1 MVQPCVCLLLA
12 LLITAIAAES
22 PPSPAADDLVA
33 NVGSKQDNYAASVA
47 SHNTENQPEHDIS
60 GLTSAMKSQQDAGIA
75 AAENVA
81 SHEEHD
87 ISGLTS
93 AMKSQQDAGIA
104 AAENILA
111 DESHDS
117 SGVSVAGRRTSS
129 CAHSSIDNT
138 VRTPIAQRKRQ

>member
-1 MVQPCVCLLLA
+1 MVQPCVCLLLV

-22 PPSPAADDLVA
+22 PSSPAADELVA

-47 SHNTENQPEHDIS
+47 SHNTENQP
-60 GLTSAMKSQQDAGIA
+60 
-75 AAENVA
+75 
-81 SHEEHD
+81 EHD